1 MVNEFFEN
9 QHNDSRLDS
18 FKFNEMNNELNNVI
32 NAPPP
37 IPPQLAARN
46 YLYLYIKYKIKM
58 IIIVTLNFYTFN
70 ISNYEIII

>member
-1 MVNEFFEN
+1 
-9 QHNDSRLDS
+9 
-18 FKFNEMNNELNNVI
+18 MNNELNNVI